1 VAEEQTQAPRVGV
14 YICHCGGNISDVVD
28 VEAVAAEA
36 AKLPNVVVS
45 RDNTFMCSD
54 PGQQLIAD
62 DIEDLGV
69 DHVVVA
75 ACSPRLHTTTF
86 RGVLE
91 RAGKNPYVYQNANI
105 REQVSWSTGDHAD
118 ATAKATALVRAA
130 VAKASL
136 LKPLDPVSIPAAG
149 RVLVVGG
156 GVAGLRA
163 AGDLAHA
170 GLAVT
175 LVERELVLGGRAA
188 VLDKLFPYEEPVEEV
203 IRRLTDDVLAHP
215 AIDVHTGTTVEEVS
229 GYVGAFEAKLRQ
241 EPAGTTVAA
250 VEPSPGQDVDAVDAA
265 PSAAP
270 ARAVDGWRYETF
282 RGYGP
287 EAVFEAQPDAA
298 AEAAGT
304 PAGEEG
310 ADDGADD
317 DAGTFTLSVGAIVAA
332 TGFEHYTPPKGE
344 YGSGRLP
351 QVITLIDFLQWLAQQ
366 PEGSTPVFNDQPL
379 RGVAFIHCVG
389 SRQVDGVHKPGANGK
404 INEYCSRVC
413 CTATLQASN
422 DLRTRFPGVAAYEF
436 YQDIRAYG
444 RGHEEYY
451 ERASESGVV
460 FLRYDGAQPPKVAK
474 TKKGDA
480 FPLTVTCIDGLTWGE
495 EVEVG
500 VDLVVLAVG
509 MTPADVGGLAT
520 SLKLPVSA
528 DGFLQEVHPKLRPVE
543 QAVNGILLAGTCQ
556 APKDVTESCASASAA
571 AVKALGLLAS
581 GHVQLDPFVAHVDA
595 GRCEGHAACVE
606 ECPYAGAISMEE
618 YGDGKMRAVVN
629 PALCAGC
636 GACVAV
642 CPTGAMD
649 LNGWSLETYEAMV
662 DALLA
667 SGSEVAA
674 R

>member
-1 VAEEQTQAPRVGV
+1 MAEEQTQAPRVGV

-54 PGQQLIAD
+54 PGQQMIAE
-62 DIEDLGV
+62 DIENLGV

-91 RAGKNPYVYQNANI
+91 RAGKNPFVYQNANI
-105 REQVSWSTGDHAD
+105 REQVSWSTHDHAE
-118 ATAKATALVRAA
+118 ATTKATALVRAA

-136 LKPLDPVSIPAAG
+136 LQPLDPVSIPAAK

-188 VLDKLFPYEEPVEEV
+188 LLDKLFPYEEPVEDV
-203 IRRLTDDVLAHP
+203 IRRLTDEVLAHP
-215 AIDVHTGTTVEEVS
+215 AIEVRTGTTVEQVS
-229 GYVGAFEAKLRQ
+229 GYIGAFEATLRQ
-241 EPAGTTVAA
+241 VPTGTTVAA
-250 VEPSPGQDVDAVDAA
+250 EDAPSGEAVDGVGGTAS
-265 PSAAP
+265 PAP
-270 ARAVDGWRYETF
+270 ARTVDGWRYETF
-282 RGYGP
+282 RGFAPDAVFSAPSGDAPEASEAPEAP
-287 EAVFEAQPDAA
+287 EAVADE
-298 AEAAGT
+298 GT
-304 PAGEEG
+304 S
-310 ADDGADD
+310 DR
-317 DAGTFTLSVGAIVAA
+317 TFTRSVGAIVVA

-344 YGSGRLP
+344 YGYQRMP
-351 QVITLIDFLQWLAQQ
+351 QVVTLIDFLEWLAQQ
-366 PEGSTPVFNDQPL
+366 PEGATPTFNDQPL
-379 RGVAFIHCVG
+379 RSVAFIHCVG
-389 SRQVDGVHKPGANGK
+389 SRQVDGVHKPGPNGK

-413 CTATLQASN
+413 CTATLQAAN
-422 DLRTRFPGVAAYEF
+422 DLRARFPRVAAYEF

-444 RGHEEYY
+444 RGHEDYY
-451 ERASESGVV
+451 ERASNSGVV

-474 TKKGDA
+474 AKKGDD
-480 FPLTVTCIDGLTWGE
+480 FPLTVTCTDSLTWGE

-500 VDLVVLAVG
+500 ADLVVLAVG

-520 SLKLPVSA
+520 SLKLPASA

-543 QAVNGILLAGTCQ
+543 QSVNGVLLAGTCQ

-581 GHVQLDPFVAHVDA
+581 GHVELDPFVAHVDA
-595 GRCEGHAACVE
+595 QRCEGHAACLA
-606 ECPYAGAISMEE
+606 ECPYDGAISMEE
-618 YGDGKMRAVVN
+618 YGDGKKRAVVN
-629 PALCAGC
+629 PALCGGC

-642 CPTGAMD
+642 CPTGAID